1 MRSWWM
7 CLVLCAVGGMASAQE
22 PAAPKKIGSVE
33 GFTEYQFANGLKLV
47 VFVEPSRPKLTV
59 NMTVMVG
66 SRHEGYGEAGMAHLL
81 EHMLFKPT
89 AKHPQPDRD
98 LVERGADYNGTTWVD
113 RTNYYETL
121 PATDENLEFAIA
133 WEADRLVNCP
143 IKAED
148 LTSEMTVVRNE
159 FEMGENSPKGVLE
172 QRMFATAFEWHNYG
186 KSTIGNRADIE
197 RVPVDSLRAFYKRYY
212 RPDNVVL
219 FVGGSVDEAKVVAL
233 VQKHFGGLTQP
244 TEPIRSTYT
253 EEPAQDGERQ
263 VTLRRVG
270 KVGVAAVVYHIP
282 AASDP
287 DFAAVSVLEAILS
300 ADKTGR
306 LYKALVER
314 RRASKVEGVAYSW
327 HDPSGMFFAAEVAAG
342 NDPNAVAEG
351 MLDTIQEVATQGATE
366 QEVTRAKRTL
376 LKLWDQ
382 LSIDTPRFIVNLT
395 EWQGAGDWRLAF
407 LFRDQVAK
415 VTLADVN
422 RVAKK
427 YLQTSNRTVGVYVP
441 TTEPQRTPVAAAP
454 DVAKL
459 VKDYRGRAEF
469 SIGEVFDPSPA
480 AIEKRVKRSTV
491 EGVKVA
497 SLVKKN
503 RGGSVV
509 LRVRLRYGSA
519 ESLFGLGTACQFL
532 PELMA
537 RGTKSLNAEQ
547 IQDRLDELSASLVA
561 SGRPG
566 EAEFFIQT
574 RREHLVEILSL
585 LKQILREPTF
595 PEDQFE
601 ILQENR
607 YGTLNEQ
614 SAEPQALAPRAV
626 QQKLSPYPKGDVRY
640 QPSLIEEMEIVKGLK
655 RETLQ
660 RIYTEFLGAS
670 AGEIAI
676 VGDFDDAQ
684 VMPALAAMLKGWT
697 SRTPYARIER
707 TAEKSPT
714 PEMLRIET
722 PDKENAMYFAGLLM
736 PLRDD
741 DPDYPALYIG
751 NDILGGSGFASRLM
765 SRIREKEGLSY
776 GVGSAFRAMSLDR
789 RATLSLYA
797 ISNNA
802 NIDKVVSLAR
812 EEIERVLKDGVTEAE
827 LAESKQGYLVS
838 QQADRGDDARLV
850 QLLVDALHTGRTL
863 EFQAELETSIGK
875 LTCDQV
881 KSALQKHIDPSRLV
895 NAVAGDL
902 PSKEKDEALKK

>member
-1 MRSWWM
+1 MG
-7 CLVLCAVGGMASAQE
+7 LVIVAACGLVSADE
-22 PAAPKKIGSVE
+22 PAAPKKVGSVE
-33 GFTEYQFANGLKLV
+33 GFTEYLFPNGLKLV

-121 PATDENLEFAIA
+121 PASDENLEFAIG

-148 LTSEMTVVRNE
+148 LASEMTVVRNE

-197 RVPVDSLRAFYKRYY
+197 RVPADSLRVFYKKYY

-219 FVGGSVDEAKVVAL
+219 FVGGRVDEARVVEL
-233 VQKHFGGLTQP
+233 VQKHFGP
-244 TEPIRSTYT
+244 IAKPEEPIRSTYT

-327 HDPSGMFFAAEVAAG
+327 HDPSGMIFAAEAAAG
-342 NDPNAVAEG
+342 NEPAAVAEG
-351 MLDTIQEVATQGATE
+351 MLDAIQEVVTQGVTD

-382 LSIDTPRFIVNLT
+382 QSIDTPGFLVGLT

-407 LFRDQVAK
+407 LFRDQLGK
-415 VTLADVN
+415 VTRDDVN

-427 YLQTSNRTVGVYVP
+427 YLQTSNQTVGLYIP
-441 TTEPQRTPVAAAP
+441 TTEPQRTPIASAP
-454 DVAKL
+454 DVAQVL
-459 VKDYRGRAEF
+459 RDYRGRDEF

-480 AIEKRVKRSTV
+480 AIEKRIQRSRI

-497 SLVKKN
+497 FLTKKN

-519 ESLFGLGTACQFL
+519 ESLFGLSTGCAFL

-537 RGTKSLNAEQ
+537 RGTKTMNAEQ
-547 IQDRLDELSASLVA
+547 LQDRLDELSASLVA

-566 EAEFFIQT
+566 EAEFYIQT
-574 RREHLVEILSL
+574 RREHVVELIGL

-595 PEDQFE
+595 PADQFA
-601 ILQENR
+601 ILKDNR
-607 YGTLNEQ
+607 LGTLREQ

-626 QQKLSPYPKGDVRY
+626 QQKLSPYPAGDVRY
-640 QPSLIEEMEIVKGLK
+640 TPTLEEELSLVEDLTL
-655 RETLQ
+655 ETVR
-660 RIYTEFLGAS
+660 RIYSEFLSAA
-670 AGEIAI
+670 AGEIAV
-676 VGDFDDAQ
+676 VGDFDDAEVKTALTSMLTGWKSQ
-684 VMPALAAMLKGWT
+684 IAYERIPRDAKNLPA
-697 SRTPYARIER
+697 PEQIRIR
-707 TAEKSPT
+707 
-714 PEMLRIET
+714 T

-741 DPDYPALYIG
+741 DPDYPALIVG

-765 SRIREKEGLSY
+765 GRIREKEGLSY
-776 GVGSAFRAMSLDR
+776 GVGSALRAMSLDR
-789 RATLSLYA
+789 RGTLSLYA

-802 NIDKVVSLAR
+802 NIDRVVSLAR
-812 EEIERVLKDGVTEAE
+812 EEIDRILKEGVTDAE
-827 LAESKQGYLVS
+827 LAESKQGYLQS
-838 QQADRGDDARLV
+838 QQADRGDDSRLV
-850 QLLVDALHTGRTL
+850 QLLVDALFTDRTL
-863 EFQAELETSIGK
+863 QFQAGVERGVSELTR
-875 LTCDQV
+875 DQV
-881 KSALQKHIDPSRLV
+881 QSALRKHIDPSRLV

-902 PSKEKDEALKK
+902 PEASK